1 MKKEET
7 LRGRGAFSSLF
18 EQGTKLDSGLLRC
31 FFRYERGAGTPLRAG
46 FSVSSRA
53 FNAVKRNRIR
63 RLMRAAFDAEAP
75 VLRSAAGSGTI
86 SIVVVFRGRPG
97 PRVERLALAAVQS
110 DMRTLCLQ
118 CTARIPAGGS

>member
-18 EQGTKLDSGLLRC
+18 EQGTKLESGLLRC

-46 FSVSSRA
+46 FSVSSRT

-63 RLMRAAFDAEAP
+63 RLMRAAFDAEAEP
-75 VLRSAAGSGTI
+75 LRFAAGPGTI

-97 PRVERLALAAVQS
+97 YRSERMALAAVQQ
-110 DMRTLCLQ
+110 DMRVLCRQ
-118 CTARIPAGGS
+118 CAALVVAGPA

>member
-1 MKKEET
+1 VKKEET

-46 FSVSSRA
+46 FSVSSRT

-63 RLMRAAFDAEAP
+63 RLMRAAFDAEAAP
-75 VLRSAAGSGTI
+75 LRSAAGSGVI
-86 SIVVVFRGRPG
+86 SMAIVFRGRPG
-97 PRVERLALAAVQS
+97 YRVERLPLAAVRN
-110 DMRTLCLQ
+110 DMRVLCRE
-118 CTARIPAGGS
+118 CAARVSTDAS